1 MLVTV
6 SNPEQK
12 DLTEK
17 QLVSLAIKMFKNTLN
32 TWVSTHLFNEDYSI
46 SIDQSTEETNSC
58 YIDLYNVYI
67 RTDLTLKSFKR
78 IIKKQFNLLF
88 NYLKDESIN

>member
-12 DLTEK
+12 ELNEK

-32 TWVSTHLFNEDYSI
+32 TWVSTHLFNEDHSI
-46 SIDQSTEETNSC
+46 SIDFSTEETNSC
-58 YIDLYNVYI
+58 YIDLAHCYI
-67 RTDLTLKSFKR
+67 RTDLTLKTFKR
-78 IIKKQFNLLF
+78 IIKKEFNLLF
-88 NYLKDESIN
+88 NPCKDESLN